1 MNVITSSKDQFLR
14 RYGEILVIAI
24 VVFLGL
30 LRVPEP
36 FWVDQVP
43 FMLYAEQFAK
53 GALLY
58 RDFWD
63 IKPPGIYGVYL
74 IAGKLFGFTGVGM
87 HLLDGLWMIGLAAML
102 RLTLAQYFTRSWIA
116 ILLPW
121 LSAGVYFSVLDP
133 NDQMQVESLIG
144 LPMYTLVWCTWQAV
158 QHPKTRWR
166 WLFLSGIAGGVILLF
181 KLIFLPLIVGLWL
194 VYLLHALVK
203 QTLVNQKQPWVGA
216 VIHSVVPV
224 LLGISMPL
232 IPVLLYW
239 ASTGML
245 GEAFYTIVQH
255 PVIMIKNLPKKPFIT
270 LIKSI
275 FSWFR
280 RFAPLTVLS
289 AFAIVRMLRTRK
301 LDYLMIQMIVW
312 LTLGLVTISIQTQS
326 WWRYHFF
333 LLLVP
338 IAVLAAKGIDLALEP
353 QARRWNRGVVAV
365 CLLGV
370 VGFNVLAVGKMGLAM
385 TRSGLPFTPET
396 QLAYQTQLSPTYVLA
411 KEAVKFV
418 NEPGRKPGPIY
429 VIGDPTF
436 YVLANRTQAIPL
448 LGTISAILLP
458 DQWTLMQ
465 TQLKDA
471 RPPYLYII
479 NDDVQY
485 IPASFFEFLNQMYSP
500 AQKTTG
506 GNWYEIK

>member
-1 MNVITSSKDQFLR
+1 MNVVNSNKDQSLL
-14 RYGEILVIAI
+14 RYGEISVIAI
-24 VVFLGL
+24 VIFLAL

-74 IAGKLFGFTGVGM
+74 IAGKMFGFTGVGM
-87 HLLDGLWMIGLAAML
+87 HLFDGFWMIALAAML

-133 NDQMQVESLIG
+133 NDQMQVETLIG
-144 LPMYTLVWCTWQAV
+144 LPMYTLVWCTWQAI

-166 WLFLSGIAGGVILLF
+166 WLFLSGIAGGIILLF

-203 QTLVNQKQPWVGA
+203 QKQPWVMA
-216 VIHSVVPV
+216 VVNSVVPV
-224 LLGISMPL
+224 LLGISMPI

-245 GEAFYTIVQH
+245 GDAFYTMVQH
-255 PVIMIKNLPKKPFIT
+255 PVIMVKNLPKKPFMT

-289 AFAIVRMLRTRK
+289 VLAIVRMIRTKK

-312 LTLGLVTISIQTQS
+312 LGLGLITISIQTQS

-338 IAVLAAKGIDLALEP
+338 IVVLAAKGIDLALQSP
-353 QARRWNRGVVAV
+353 SRRWDRGLVAV
-365 CLLGV
+365 CLLGI

-385 TRSGLPFTPET
+385 TRSGFPFAPET
-396 QLAYQTQLSPTYVLA
+396 QLAYQTQLSPTYALA
-411 KEAVKFV
+411 EQEVKFV

-429 VIGDPTF
+429 VIGDPTL
-436 YVLANRTQAIPL
+436 YVLSNRTQAIPL

-465 TQLKDA
+465 TQLKTA
-471 RPPYLYII
+471 RPAYLYIV

-485 IPASFFEFLNQMYSP
+485 IPAEFFEFLKQMYSP
-500 AQKTTG
+500 ARKTIG

>member
-1 MNVITSSKDQFLR
+1 MNIVNSNQDQSLL
-14 RYGEILVIAI
+14 RYGEISVIAI
-24 VVFLGL
+24 VIFLAL

-87 HLLDGLWMIGLAAML
+87 HGFDGLWMMGLAAML

-116 ILLPW
+116 MLLPW
-121 LSAGVYFSVLDP
+121 LSAGVYFSVIDP

-144 LPMYTLVWCTWQAV
+144 LPLYALVWCTWQAA
-158 QHPKTRWR
+158 QHPQARWR
-166 WLFLSGIAGGVILLF
+166 WLFLSGIAGGIILLF

-194 VYLLHALVK
+194 VYLLHALIK
-203 QTLVNQKQPWVGA
+203 QNQPWVSA
-216 VIHSVVPV
+216 VVHSVVPV

-239 ASTGML
+239 VLTGML
-245 GEAFYTIVQH
+245 GDAFYTMVQH
-255 PVIMIKNLPKKPFIT
+255 PVIMVKNLPKKPLMT
-270 LIKSI
+270 LLKSI
-275 FSWFR
+275 LSWFR

-289 AFAIVRMLRTRK
+289 VFAIVQLLRTKK

-312 LTLGLVTISIQTQS
+312 LGLGLLTISIQTQS

-338 IAVLAAKGIDLALEP
+338 IAVLAAKGLDLALAS
-353 QARRWNRGVVAV
+353 QARRWNRGLVAV
-365 CLLGV
+365 CLLGL
-370 VGFNVLAVGKMGLAM
+370 VGFNVLAVGKIGLAM
-385 TRSGLPFTPET
+385 ARSGLPFTPET
-396 QLAYQTQLSPTYVLA
+396 LLAYQTQLAPNYALA
-411 KEAVKFV
+411 EEAVKFV
-418 NEPGRKPGPIY
+418 NEPGRKLGPMY
-429 VIGDPTF
+429 VIGDPTL

-465 TQLKDA
+465 TQLKAA
-471 RPPYLYII
+471 RPPYLYIA

-485 IPASFFEFLNQMYSP
+485 IPAEFFEFLKQMYSP
-500 AQKTTG
+500 AQKTIG
-506 GNWYEIK
+506 GTWYEIK

>member
-1 MNVITSSKDQFLR
+1 MDAIHSNQDRSLL
-14 RYGEILVIAI
+14 RYGEILVIA
-24 VVFLGL
+24 VVVVLGL

-116 ILLPW
+116 MLLPW

-194 VYLLHALVK
+194 VYLLHALVE
-203 QTLVNQKQPWVGA
+203 QKQPWVGA

-224 LLGISMPL
+224 LVGISMPL

-239 ASTGML
+239 ASIGML
-245 GEAFYTIVQH
+245 GEAFYTMVQH
-255 PVIMIKNLPKKPFIT
+255 PVIMVKNLPKKPFIT
-270 LIKSI
+270 LVKSI

-289 AFAIVRMLRTRK
+289 VFAIVRMLRTRK

-333 LLLVP
+333 LLLIP
-338 IAVLAAKGIDLALEP
+338 IAVLAAKGIDLALES
-353 QARRWNRGVVAV
+353 QARRWNRRFVAV
-365 CLLGV
+365 CLLGI
-370 VGFNVLAVGKMGLAM
+370 VGFNVLAVGKVGLAM
-385 TRSGLPFTPET
+385 TRSGLPVTPET
-396 QLAYQTQLSPTYVLA
+396 QLAYQTQLSPTYALA
-411 KEAVKFV
+411 EKAVKFV

-465 TQLKDA
+465 TQLKTA
-471 RPPYLYII
+471 RPPYLYIN
-479 NDDVQY
+479 NDDVEY
-485 IPASFFEFLNQMYSP
+485 IPAAFFEFLNQMYSP
-500 AQKTTG
+500 AQKTIG